1 MKTPKD
7 VMSQYYEAG
16 YSYREI
22 EELTGID
29 KSTAWRAH
37 MGKNIQWE
45 TVQAI
50 MSLPKPK
57 IKPAGR
63 R

>member
-1 MKTPKD
+1 MRTPKD
-7 VMSQYYEAG
+7 VITEYYDAG

-22 EELTGID
+22 EALTGID
-29 KSTAWRAH
+29 KTTAWRVH
-37 MGKNIQWE
+37 QGRNVQWGKGQLIL
-45 TVQAI
+45 
-50 MSLPKPK
+50 SLPKPK